1 VIFSRRAVDSDA
13 SRTMVG
19 PVLAASGSML
29 TPNLR
34 LLSLLGKGGMGS
46 VWLAEHLVLGTEV
59 AVKLLSP
66 ELAGDPE
73 ALSRFRRE
81 ATAIAQLKSPHVVR
95 IHDVGSSEGTPFFVM
110 ERLEGEDL
118 SHRLERVG
126 RLPLGVV
133 TAVVVQMCKALSRVH
148 ELGVV
153 HRDLKPGNVFLTDVD
168 GDLVVKLVDFGI
180 AKQRTTDAFD
190 ATSDSA
196 LLGTPSYMSPEQVL
210 STKDVTFA
218 SDLYSLGV
226 VVYECLAGDT
236 PFSGET
242 LGALHVAIAQG
253 RYVPISSV
261 DRALP
266 KSLDAWFARALSP
279 NPAARFA
286 SAQQM
291 AETFLVAARG
301 TTPFEAIVPEA
312 REPAWDAPPASIGE
326 TQRAWLR
333 MLPVLV
339 GGLAVVALLFGIVLG
354 VRSGKKNASASASST
369 ASAGTGT
376 TEAPM
381 SIEPRREEGD
391 STLTDA
397 GGPALR
403 VAKPAALVPP
413 ASTAP
418 APPAALAPAAAAG
431 PSPTPRP
438 KKDRGF

>member
-1 VIFSRRAVDSDA
+1 
-13 SRTMVG
+13 ML
-19 PVLAASGSML
+19 PASGSML

-46 VWLAEHLVLGTEV
+46 VWLAEHLVLKTEV

-66 ELAGDPE
+66 ELAHDPE

-133 TAVVVQMCKALSRVH
+133 TAIVVQMCKALSRVH

-190 ATSDSA
+190 ATSDFA

-210 STKDVTFA
+210 STKDVTSA

-242 LGALHVAIAQG
+242 LGALHVAIANGQ
-253 RYVPISSV
+253 YVPISTV

-266 KSLDAWFARALSP
+266 RSLDTWFARALSP
-279 NPAARFA
+279 NPGSRFA

-291 AETFLVAARG
+291 AETFMAAARG
-301 TTPFEAIVPEA
+301 KVEEAAAAAPAEVRVA
-312 REPAWDAPPASIGE
+312 VREPEWVAAPMSE
-326 TQRAWLR
+326 RERQRVWMR
-333 MLPVLV
+333 VLPVAV
-339 GGLAVVALLFGIVLG
+339 GGLALAALLFGIAFG
-354 VRSGKKNASASASST
+354 VRSGKKASAPST
-369 ASAGTGT
+369 STPSTSTSTSTSTIASAGGMSVEPTREREPSAKPT
-376 TEAPM
+376 TEAA
-381 SIEPRREEGD
+381 EP
-391 STLTDA
+391 
-397 GGPALR
+397 PAPR
-403 VAKPAALVPP
+403 AAKPAAVVPVAAPVAAPPVVP
-413 ASTAP
+413 AAP
-418 APPAALAPAAAAG
+418 AG
-431 PSPTPRP
+431 K

>member
-1 VIFSRRAVDSDA
+1 
-13 SRTMVG
+13 
-19 PVLAASGSML
+19 ML

-46 VWLAEHLVLGTEV
+46 VWLAEHLVLKTEV

-66 ELAGDPE
+66 ELADDPE

-133 TAVVVQMCKALSRVH
+133 TAIVVQMCKALSRVH

-180 AKQRTTDAFD
+180 AKQRTTEAFD
-190 ATSDSA
+190 ATSDTA

-210 STKDVTFA
+210 STKDVTAA

-242 LGALHVAIAQG
+242 LGALHVAIANG
-253 RYVPISSV
+253 RYVPITTV

-266 KSLDAWFARALSP
+266 KTLDTWFARALSP
-279 NPAARFA
+279 IPTARFA

-291 AETFLVAARG
+291 AETFMAAARG
-301 TTPFEAIVPEA
+301 TLSQNAAAAVPA
-312 REPAWDAPPASIGE
+312 LDRAEPAPVDVD

-333 MLPVLV
+333 ALPLLV
-339 GGLAVVALLFGIVLG
+339 GGLAIVALVFGVLLG
-354 VRSGKKNASASASST
+354 LKSGKRSTANPVAPTSASVTSS
-369 ASAGTGT
+369 A
-376 TEAPM
+376 EAPM
-381 SIEPRREEGD
+381 SVEPKGETESAVSSGVDPQPSATAAERD
-391 STLTDA
+391 VA
-397 GGPALR
+397 PPPVR
-403 VAKPAALVPP
+403 VAKPSAI
-413 ASTAP
+413 
-418 APPAALAPAAAAG
+418 APAAPQPVAPAQ
-431 PSPTPRP
+431 PARP